1 MKIVKI
7 TVRNGFVP
15 RIDDARE
22 ILMDA
27 FFRLPRPVDPSCGKW
42 IPSIDL
48 YETENE
54 MILVVEAA
62 GITPETLAVVID
74 GRHLSVSGTRSLPG
88 GEERKLFHRIE
99 IEYGRFERLVA
110 LPSAPDPER
119 VTARY
124 ENGFLVVKIGKK
136 SPPSSRSIS
145 IETEE

>member
-7 TVRNGFVP
+7 TVTNGFVP
-15 RIDDARE
+15 RRDDARE
-22 ILMDA
+22 IIMDA
-27 FFRLPRPVDPSCGKW
+27 FFHLPRPVDPSCGKW

-74 GRHLSVSGTRSLPG
+74 GRHLSVSGTRSIPG

-99 IEYGRFERLVA
+99 IEYGRFERQVA
-110 LPSAPDPER
+110 LPWAPDPEHMS
-119 VTARY
+119 ARY
-124 ENGFLVVKIGKK
+124 ENGLLVVKIGKK

-145 IETEE
+145 IETVE